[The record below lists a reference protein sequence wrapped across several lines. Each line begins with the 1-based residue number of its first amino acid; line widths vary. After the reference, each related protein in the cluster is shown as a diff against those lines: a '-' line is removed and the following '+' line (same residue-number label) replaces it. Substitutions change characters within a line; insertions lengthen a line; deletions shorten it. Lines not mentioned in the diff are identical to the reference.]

1 MFTAEFLFARVKY
14 LICWSSVIRVLS
26 AFRNFI
32 ETSLKF
38 VSFIDVILVLINT
51 YRLISVLSKS

>member
-14 LICWSSVIRVLS
+14 LKCWSSVIRVLS

-38 VSFIDVILVLINT
+38 VSFIDVILVLVNT
-51 YRLISVLSKS
+51 LD